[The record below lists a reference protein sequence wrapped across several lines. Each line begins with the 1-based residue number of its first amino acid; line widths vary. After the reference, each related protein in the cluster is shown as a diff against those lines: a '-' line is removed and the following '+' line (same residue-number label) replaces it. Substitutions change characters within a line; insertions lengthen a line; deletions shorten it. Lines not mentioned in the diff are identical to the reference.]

1 MSNVIIIFVRKK
13 HECIF
18 SCIMHVRCE
27 TIDYL
32 FWFARHNASSYC
44 YDYFRRKCKSQTLIS
59 LDTVEVG
66 KDEGFLL
73 LKCIY

>member
-32 FWFARHNASSYC
+32 FGLHVTMHHLIVTI
-44 YDYFRRKCKSQTLIS
+44 TLEES
-59 LDTVEVG
+59 VNLR
-66 KDEGFLL
+66 L
-73 LKCIY
+73 